1 MIRSTISVP
10 NRRAAIV
17 AEFFPAGAF
26 ACFLAL
32 ALAVFRPVFAGEGEG
47 ERIIRARSFM
57 RSFAEKIASGDTEG
71 LAAMHHPKGIFRS
84 WDEPGDYEE
93 PLDGE
98 EEENLSREQWRQ
110 KSVEK
115 FPWLQYSLRGDIP
128 EGDFYH
134 RILFKEIDPGKVEA
148 RCRKRG
154 RALVNLR
161 YFADR
166 GYPIGIESVYV
177 SKGQE
182 TLWAAK
188 PESRFEDGCEIEL
201 PYMHLEIF
209 WGKTLS

>member
-10 NRRAAIV
+10 DRRATSV

-32 ALAVFRPVFAGEGEG
+32 AFAVFRPVFAGEGEG

-115 FPWLQYSLRGDIP
+115 FPWLQYSLRGRHTRRRLLPPDSFQGNRPGEGRGEVPQTGPGARQP
-128 EGDFYH
+128 EVF
-134 RILFKEIDPGKVEA
+134 
-148 RCRKRG
+148 RG
-154 RALVNLR
+154 
-161 YFADR
+161 
-166 GYPIGIESVYV
+166 
-177 SKGQE
+177 
-182 TLWAAK
+182 
-188 PESRFEDGCEIEL
+188 
-201 PYMHLEIF
+201 
-209 WGKTLS
+209 